1 MLERE
6 VKNISEYYGIRNL
19 SLKEEANLP
28 RYERL
33 TRNNKISIV
42 NSCESMKKILDSIEG
57 RARKIPERNDY
68 EHCVMVLEYAKLMSK
83 AWDEL
88 QKVYLYKRS

>member
-6 VKNISEYYGIRNL
+6 VKNIFEHYGIRDL
-19 SLKEEANLP
+19 SLKEEADLP

-33 TRNNKISIV
+33 TRNSKIHIV
-42 NSCESMKKILDSIEG
+42 NSCESMKKILDSIES
-57 RARKIPERNDY
+57 RTRKIPERNDY
-68 EHCVMVLEYAKLMSK
+68 EHCMMVYEYAKLMSK

-88 QKVYLYKRS
+88 QKVYLYKRN